1 MSVEPVLRE
10 ADPVEPSV
18 ARDAPQKASF
28 ALRVATILVPALICL
43 AGVGVAAVFVATR
56 PHAGRTAHE
65 ERGVPVRATP
75 VEPSTQPVRV
85 RAHGTVVAAQKV
97 TLQPELNGRIVWMS
111 DDLVPGGRVH
121 AGDTLIRIDPRD
133 YRAQV
138 EQSRAQVEQ
147 SRLGIAEEQ
156 SRAVIAEREWEL
168 LRRQHGG
175 SESGR
180 ELALREPHLRTAEA
194 QLRAARSSMR
204 QARTNLSRTTLD
216 APFDAFVESENAD
229 LGQLV
234 GPTSQLATLVG
245 TDRFWVQVSIPMER
259 LAWIQVPGVNGE
271 DRLARP
277 RPARGRRGR
286 RRLCVQGRVVR
297 LLGDLDPVGRM
308 ARVLVAIDDPLGL
321 HRDTAAAP
329 GDPSSLPILLGAFVR
344 VEIEAGELSDVYR
357 DPADA
362 PCMPATWS
370 TCSARTTGSSC
381 REVDVVWRRA
391 RTVLVRGL
399 HPGRSADLRPAS
411 RRRWRGPSSAA
422 SRTTRR
428 TAGAA
433 DEPPRRTRSFAAASG
448 TVGLDGEELGRRQPP
463 DAHPRRSAG
472 S

>member
-271 DRLARP
+271 NGS
-277 RPARGRRGR
+277 PARVLQEVGEDGAIVRE
-286 RRLCVQGRVVR
+286 GRVVR

-344 VEIEAGELSDVYR
+344 VEIEAGELSDVYEI
-357 DPADA
+357 P
-362 PCMPATWS
+362 
-370 TCSARTTGSSC
+370 RTALHAGDVVHLLGEEDRLAL

-399 HPGRSADLRPAS
+399 HPGDLLIQTRVPTPVEGTQL
-411 RRRWRGPSSAA
+411 RRIE
-422 SRTTRR
+422 
-428 TAGAA
+428 
-433 DEPPRRTRSFAAASG
+433 D
-448 TVGLDGEELGRRQPP
+448 DPP
-463 DAHPRRSAG
+463 DGG
-472 S
+472 SGG